1 VSTDS
6 SDRSGWLPLLESA
19 DRSRPLIWRERR
31 AVCVGEFMGHVE
43 ALAARLPASGAMINL
58 CRSRQ
63 AFMVAYVA
71 ALLRNHP
78 TLMPASR
85 AAGVIEELLQSQPDA
100 YAVDDAFVQREAPTI
115 GASGNSDRAK
125 AARDPA
131 LAAFTSGTTGEPGC
145 HLKTWGAISRC
156 ATNDAIEIRRR
167 LAAAGHT
174 GDAAIV
180 ATVPSQHMY
189 GFETAVMM
197 SLIAGMSLHDSQP
210 LLPAEVAAA
219 LAAVPEPRVLIT
231 TPLHLRA
238 LCESG
243 THFPPVALLLS
254 ATAPLTREAAL
265 AAEAT
270 FGCPLLEMFGSTET
284 CVIAARETARQTR
297 WSAYKEVGL
306 RPASDGTWVSAPWL
320 TAPVRLLD
328 IMELHGDDF
337 ELCGRHA
344 DLLEIAGKRASL
356 SDITRRLLNLPGVHD
371 AVVFQPEPPRDG
383 QVARLAALVVAPGIS
398 ASQLLRG
405 LSDVVDPAFLP
416 RPLLLVRALP
426 RNETGKLPRE
436 QLLQTM
442 QSALRGHPPD

>member
-1 VSTDS
+1 MTTESG
-6 SDRSGWLPLLESA
+6 DRSGWLPLLGSA
-19 DRSRPLIWRERR
+19 DGDRPLIWRDRR
-31 AVCVGEFMGHVE
+31 AVPVSEFMAHVE
-43 ALAARLPASGAMINL
+43 MLTARLPVSGAMINL
-58 CRSRQ
+58 CRSRH
-63 AFMVAYVA
+63 AFMVAFVA

-85 AAGVIEELLQSQPDA
+85 AAGVVDELLHSQPDA
-100 YAVDDAFVQREAPTI
+100 YAVDDAFVQCHAPAS
-115 GASGNSDRAK
+115 GAIGNSDRAK

-145 HLKTWGAISRC
+145 HFKTWGAISRC
-156 ATNDAIEIRRR
+156 AANDAAQVRAR
-167 LAAAGHT
+167 LAAAG
-174 GDAAIV
+174 DSRDPAIV

-189 GFETAVMM
+189 GFETAIMM
-197 SLIAGMSLHDSQP
+197 SLIAAMSLHDSQP

-243 THFPPVALLLS
+243 TRFPLVALLLS
-254 ATAPLTREAAL
+254 ATAPLSREAAL
-265 AAEAT
+265 AAETT

-297 WSAYKEVGL
+297 WSAYREVSL
-306 RPASDGTWVSAPWL
+306 RTVVDGTWVSAPWL

-328 IMELHGDDF
+328 VMDLHGPDF

-356 SDITRRLLNLPGVHD
+356 AEITRRLLNLPGVHD

-383 QVARLAALVVAPGIS
+383 QVARLAALVVAPGINS
-398 ASQLLRG
+398 AQLLRG
-405 LSDVVDPAFLP
+405 LAGVVDPAFLP
-416 RPLLLVRALP
+416 RPLLLVRELP

-442 QSALRGHPPD
+442 QSALRGHTPD